1 LPQVLAML
9 AQKSMNTQGI
19 SFRQLDS
26 IAISA
31 RASRTLQKILKE
43 NPEVEDILRQSTTV
57 SEAVNKFRE
66 FAATILKQNPI
77 AWQYANSESFGH
89 LDADKIDW
97 RETAALRL
105 YDYAINAG
113 SVFQDQNLR
122 GAYVECH
129 PIKYLW
135 LAFHK
140 GTGGALNDFFYD
152 MLMLFRQLNGRL
164 NQQKPEKQKIAGWMT
179 RHPSGLDG
187 RITSVRNNN
196 KQRIIK
202 LIIKKIDEGKLTSKR
217 FCFNEGMTFDEKV
230 AQANIWWED
239 HLFHLKFAV
248 RTPELLHEML
258 NNSLSPETRQLL
270 DDAKK
275 AGIPFFVNPYYLSLL
290 NVTEPDFAIG
300 SDLPIR
306 DYILYSKSLIKEF
319 GHIVAWEKEDKV
331 VHGEPNAA
339 GWLLPK
345 GNNIHRRYPEVAI
358 MIPDT
363 AGRACGG
370 LCVSCQRMYDFQ
382 SGRLNFDLEQLLPKE
397 NWPFK
402 LNRLMKYFEEDPH
415 LCDILITGGDALMSS
430 DKSLKII
437 LDAVIEMALRK
448 QENNASLPPDSQKSP
463 IHRVR
468 LGTRLPVYL
477 PQRITPQLAALLAD
491 FKINA
496 ARAGIRQFVIQTH
509 FETAMEVTPDVV
521 VAINRL
527 QRAGWII
534 TNQHV
539 FTVSSSRR
547 GHLARLRQVLNEL
560 GVLPYYTFSV
570 KGFMENSH
578 NFATNARLLQEL
590 KEEKIAGYP
599 DPKVSEEIMR
609 LSLHPETMASE
620 LPKLAGRHQKDFLS
634 SDRSVLNL
642 PGVGKSLSYRT
653 ISITRHG
660 RRVLLFDHDH
670 SRNHSK
676 IIEEMGQIPIIE
688 SKSVLKYLRQLDDMG
703 EESSEYESIWG
714 YSVSKTESL
723 QQVFRYPSSKSSTEV

>member
-1 LPQVLAML
+1 MN
-9 AQKSMNTQGI
+9 AQTI

-31 RASRTLQKILKE
+31 KASRTLQKILTE
-43 NPEVEDILRQSTTV
+43 NTGVEELLKQSATV
-57 SEAVNKFRE
+57 AEAVNSFRKLAE
-66 FAATILKQNPI
+66 SILRRNPDVWQFACSDNFGQLNPDLL
-77 AWQYANSESFGH
+77 N
-89 LDADKIDW
+89 W

-105 YDYAINAG
+105 YDYAVHAG
-113 SVFQDQNLR
+113 SIFQDQNLR

-135 LAFHK
+135 LAYHK
-140 GTGGALNDFFYD
+140 GTGGALNDFFVD
-152 MLMLFRQLNGRL
+152 MLMLFRQLNGTFQITTPDEKRL
-164 NQQKPEKQKIAGWMT
+164 NEWMN
-179 RHPSGLDG
+179 RHPSGLDEK
-187 RITSVRNNN
+187 IIAIRNDN

-202 LIIKKIDEGKLTSKR
+202 LILQKIDEGTLTSKR
-217 FCFNEGMTFDEKV
+217 FSFPEGLTYQEKL
-230 AQANIWWED
+230 AMIHTWWND
-239 HLFHLKFAV
+239 HQFHLRFAV
-248 RTPELLHEML
+248 RTPEMLQEML
-258 NNSLSPETRQLL
+258 NNSLSPETMQLL
-270 DDAKK
+270 VDARNS
-275 AGIPFFVNPYYLSLL
+275 GIPFFINPYYLTLINL
-290 NVTEPDFAIG
+290 TEPEFAIG

-331 VHGEPNAA
+331 EDGKPNAA
-339 GWLLPK
+339 GWLLPR

-397 NWPFK
+397 NWPAK
-402 LNRLMKYFEEDPH
+402 LVRLLRYFEEDPY

-430 DKSLKII
+430 DKSLGII
-437 LDAVIEMALRK
+437 FDAIIEMALRK
-448 QENNASLPPDSQKSP
+448 RKNNETLPSDQQKSP

-477 PQRITPQLAALLAD
+477 PQRITPKLIAVLSDFKAKAQLA
-491 FKINA
+491 
-496 ARAGIRQFVIQTH
+496 GICQFVIQTH
-509 FETAMEVTPDVV
+509 FESAMEVTPESAA
-521 VAINRL
+521 AIQQL
-527 QRAGWII
+527 QKAGWLI

-539 FTVSSSRR
+539 FTVASSRR
-547 GHLARLRQVLNEL
+547 GHLARLRQVLNQL

-578 NFATNARLLQEL
+578 NFATNTRLVQEL
-590 KEEKIAGYP
+590 REEKVHGKPNLGTARKLY
-599 DPKVSEEIMR
+599 E
-609 LSLHPETMASE
+609 LSKIPENLSTEVPALNMNQK
-620 LPKLAGRHQKDFLS
+620 LPFLS

-642 PGVGKSLSYRT
+642 PGVGKSLSFRT
-653 ISITRHG
+653 IGITRHG

-676 IIEEMGQIPIIE
+676 VIEEMGLITIIE
-688 SKSVLKYLRQLDDMG
+688 SKSLMKYLRQLDEIG
-703 EESSEYESIWG
+703 EDSAEYESLWG
-714 YSVSKTESL
+714 YTLSNTEKLQPVFKLPNSKL
-723 QQVFRYPSSKSSTEV
+723 

>member
-1 LPQVLAML
+1 
-9 AQKSMNTQGI
+9 MNTSKI
-19 SFRQLDS
+19 SFGHLDS

-31 RASRTLQKILKE
+31 RASKTLQKILAE
-43 NPEVEDILRQSTTV
+43 NPEIESILLQSSTIN
-57 SEAVNKFRE
+57 EAVKRFRE
-66 FAATILKQNPI
+66 FAERILQRNPA
-77 AWQYANSESFGH
+77 AWNYACSKEFGH
-89 LDADKIDW
+89 LDAENLNW
-97 RETAALRL
+97 QEMAALRL
-105 YDYAINAG
+105 YDYAVHAG
-113 SVFQDQNLR
+113 TVIQDQNLR

-135 LAFHK
+135 LGFHR
-140 GTGGALNDFFYD
+140 GTGGGLNDFFYD
-152 MLMLFRQLNGRL
+152 MLMLFRQLNGKL
-164 NQQKPEKQKIAGWMT
+164 TQQKPNKHKLSEWMQ
-179 RHPSGLDG
+179 RHPSGLDEK
-187 RITSVRNNN
+187 INSIRNEN
-196 KQRIIK
+196 KQRIIR
-202 LIIKKIDEGKLTSKR
+202 LIIKKIDEGALSSKR
-217 FCFNEGMTFDEKV
+217 FFFEQGMKWEEKI
-230 AQANIWWED
+230 ALANIWWED

-248 RTPELLHEML
+248 RTPELLLEML
-258 NNSLSPETRQLL
+258 DNSLSPETRQLL
-270 DDAKK
+270 EEAKK
-275 AGIPFFVNPYYLSLL
+275 AGIPFFINPYYLSLI
-290 NVTEPDFAIG
+290 NVAEPDFAIG

-306 DYILYSKSLIKEF
+306 DYILYSKALIKEF
-319 GHIVAWEKEDKV
+319 GHIVAWEKEDLVEDGK
-331 VHGEPNAA
+331 PNAA
-339 GWLLPK
+339 GWTLPK

-382 SGRLNFDLEQLLPKE
+382 SGRLNFDLDQLLPKE

-402 LNRLMKYFEEDPH
+402 LRRLMKYFEEDPY

-448 QENNASLPPDSQKSP
+448 QENNRSEPLQSQKST

-477 PQRITPQLAALLAD
+477 PQRITPQLAALLAE
-491 FKINA
+491 FKKNA
-496 ARAGIRQFVIQTH
+496 AHAGIQQFVIQTH

-521 VAINRL
+521 VAIKRL
-527 QRAGWII
+527 QQAGWII

-539 FTVSSSRR
+539 FTVSTSRR
-547 GHLARLRQVLNEL
+547 GHLARLRQVLSEL

-590 KEEKIAGYP
+590 KEEKILGFP
-599 DPKVSEEIMR
+599 ENEISEELMR
-609 LSLHPETMASE
+609 LSLQPETMAEE
-620 LPKLAGRHQKDFLS
+620 LPKLASRHQKDFLA

-642 PGVGKSLSYRT
+642 PGVGKSLSFRT

-670 SRNHSK
+670 NRNHSK
-676 IIEEMGQIPIIE
+676 IVEEMGQIPIIE
-688 SKSVLKYLRQLDDMG
+688 SKSVLKYLRQLDDIG

-714 YSVSKTESL
+714 YSVSKTENL
-723 QQVFRYPSSKSSTEV
+723 QQVFRYPSSKSTSKA